1 MPDDAMILFMYRDDE
16 DEGLARPEDQYRSDK
31 KEVRQKR
38 AAESKGK
45 LLDLQRA
52 MLKAKVGKDKVQ
64 PDAGKKDEED
74 EKDEKDRKPPET
86 FGTKTHT
93 QEEKKNVQAADQK
106 NTGEQMIE
114 RQRKQEE
121 VKKQTS
127 EEYQSDAG

>member
-1 MPDDAMILFMYRDDE
+1 MEYALSMYRDDE

-52 MLKAKVGKDKVQ
+52 VLRTSVGKDKVK
-64 PDAGKKDEED
+64 PEANRKDEED
-74 EKDEKDRKPPET
+74 KKDEKDTTPPET
-86 FGTKTHT
+86 FGTKTHAQ
-93 QEEKKNVQAADQK
+93 QEKQAVQTASEKSN
-106 NTGEQMIE
+106 NEQMIE
-114 RQRKQEE
+114 QQ
-121 VKKQTS
+121 KKQDAAKQQAG